1 MWRMSMS
8 SRNRKTAELS
18 RERMR
23 AGIVDRERGDTAL
36 LWVLRTPPAL
46 RNADPRLN
54 GARARDATAGT
65 TKRPG

>member
-1 MWRMSMS
+1 MS

-23 AGIVDRERGDTAL
+23 AGIFERERGDAL
-36 LWVLRTPPAL
+36 QWMLRMPPAL
-46 RNADPRLN
+46 RNPEARLD
-54 GARARDATAGT
+54 GARVRDVTRGT